1 MDGETFMKIK
11 DPPGSVRLPGGE
23 KGKKQLRQ
31 MRKPPEKKGIETEN
45 EEIIRRLKKLEKK
58 INNINAVTGEILAVL
73 KHQSQ
78 PNIEELKSFA
88 KNLNETVSKVMESD
102 NK

>member
-1 MDGETFMKIK
+1 MRQK

-31 MRKPPEKKGIETEN
+31 IMKPPEQKGIETER

-58 INNINAVTGEILAVL
+58 INNINAVTGKIMTILKYGTHPNL
-73 KHQSQ
+73 K
-78 PNIEELKSFA
+78 ELNNKM
-88 KNLNETVSKVMESD
+88 ME
-102 NK
+102 K